1 MRLKKIEIQGFKS
14 FANKTRLSFCDG
26 ITAIIGPNGSGKSNI
41 ADAIKWVLGEQ
52 SAKSLRGKKGDDV
65 IFAGSEKKSQ
75 ISIASVFL
83 SFDNSD
89 RKIPLDFEEISIGRK
104 IFRDGTGQYFIN
116 GSRVKLSEIIEK
128 MAASGAGQGE
138 HSMIN
143 QGVTDRILNA
153 TPVQRRLILEGA
165 SGIKQFRIKRDQAQK
180 KIEATRGNIA
190 RISDL
195 AVEIEPR
202 LRILRR
208 QAAKM
213 EKREELE
220 KELREKQR
228 VFYGAKMRDLEK
240 KRAEF
245 GEKKNRIK
253 PEMDFV
259 EKDLRTLE
267 NIFKEESK
275 KESLGQEQILKI
287 REKLQSLS
295 LERRETEREAAVLE
309 GKKTLLE
316 SAVELKKSRIKNIK
330 GEKERKKISA
340 EKSETE
346 QKNKKAIV
354 ELKVLSD
361 LFIEISKAEGGS
373 IENLKKILDKCLKFL
388 KNILDKNKEEKT
400 ELDFSRE
407 DSEIKL
413 LEKEFISDEKNL
425 KIFTENLSKK
435 ELLLADIE
443 QKIAKLD
450 AEIEKINKED
460 HERRSG
466 FFETERKIRIK
477 RSELDEA
484 KSKENAIAIEES
496 RVLVHIEDLEKEI
509 KEQLGEFKIKAGLA
523 PDLNISEL
531 DISIRKLKSQLE
543 QIGGIDGLT
552 IEEYKQT
559 EERFNYLNKEIGD
572 LEKSEKNLFELI
584 KKLDSEMEKKFNSS
598 FKNIAA
604 EFEKYFKMVF
614 GGGEAKIFYSKVKN
628 ESLEDDGENG
638 ASAIESAIETG
649 VEITAIPPGKK
660 TKNLSVLS
668 GGERALTSIALLFA
682 IIANDPPPFCVLDE
696 VDAALD
702 EANSSRIGQIF
713 GKLAEKTQFIVITH
727 NREIMSKASALY
739 GVTMQKDGI
748 SQLFSVKLTSND

>member
-14 FANKTRLSFCDG
+14 FANKTHLSFCDG

-75 ISIASVFL
+75 ISTASVFL

-143 QGVTDRILNA
+143 QGVTDKILNA

-180 KIEATRGNIA
+180 KIEATRSNIA
-190 RISDL
+190 RVSDL
-195 AVEIEPR
+195 AAEIEPR
-202 LRILRR
+202 LRILKR

-240 KRAEF
+240 KRTEF
-245 GEKKNRIK
+245 REKKNRIK
-253 PEMDFV
+253 PEMDLI

-295 LERRETEREAAVLE
+295 LERRGTEREAAVLE

-316 SAVELKKSRIKNIK
+316 SAMELKKSRIKSIN

-354 ELKVLSD
+354 ELKALSD

-373 IENLKKILDKCLKFL
+373 IENLKKALDKCLKFL

-425 KIFTENLSKK
+425 KVFIENLSKK

-509 KEQLGEFKIKAGLA
+509 KEQLGEFKIKSELA
-523 PDLNISEL
+523 PDLNIPEL

-552 IEEYKQT
+552 IEEHKQT

-628 ESLEDDGENG
+628 ENLEDDGENS
-638 ASAIESAIETG
+638 ASAVESAVETG

-727 NREIMSKASALY
+727 NREIMSNASALY

-748 SQLFSVKLTSND
+748 SQLLSVKLTSND

>member
-14 FANKTRLSFCDG
+14 FANKTHLSFCDG

-75 ISIASVFL
+75 ISTASVFL

-143 QGVTDRILNA
+143 QGVTDKILNA

-180 KIEATRGNIA
+180 KIEATRSNIA
-190 RISDL
+190 RVSDL
-195 AVEIEPR
+195 AAEIEPR
-202 LRILRR
+202 LRILKR

-240 KRAEF
+240 KRTEF
-245 GEKKNRIK
+245 REKKNRIK
-253 PEMDFV
+253 PEMDLI

-316 SAVELKKSRIKNIK
+316 SAMELKKSRIKSIN

-354 ELKVLSD
+354 ELKALSD

-373 IENLKKILDKCLKFL
+373 IENLKKALDKCLKFL

-425 KIFTENLSKK
+425 KVFIENLSKK

-509 KEQLGEFKIKAGLA
+509 KEQLGEFKIKSELA
-523 PDLNISEL
+523 PDLNIPEL

-552 IEEYKQT
+552 IEEHKQT

-628 ESLEDDGENG
+628 ENLEDDGENS
-638 ASAIESAIETG
+638 ASAVESAVETG

-727 NREIMSKASALY
+727 NREIMSNASALY

-748 SQLFSVKLTSND
+748 SQLLSVKLTSND